1 MSPIA
6 RLARSLPPLLLLG
19 ALGACAT
26 AQLALPEGLAAS
38 AEAYPVQGR
47 QGWKLQERVS
57 FGGYEAVEV
66 QRSWTRGGDG
76 RVGGR
81 DVSAV
86 SSRRAQEF
94 GFRLNEGGAP
104 RWAVACQGELRSA
117 GLDVAGVEVRPI
129 DRSSVQCELRPIGGG
144 APWRLALA
152 ESGERP
158 LSGTVEGGETTFQ
171 VRGTDRVAG
180 GRLPAPG
187 TMGYHLLAGDGR
199 ARGAVQTADDG
210 TVWLDTSL
218 APAERSVLAATATAL
233 LLVEELRATL
243 SQGS

>member
-1 MSPIA
+1 MSPILRRTRA
-6 RLARSLPPLLLLG
+6 LTALLLL
-19 ALGACAT
+19 APLAACAT

-38 AEAYPVQGR
+38 AESYPVQGR
-47 QGWKLQERVS
+47 QGWKLQERVA

-66 QRSWTRGGDG
+66 QRSWTRAGDG
-76 RVGGR
+76 RLGGR

-86 SSRRAQEF
+86 SNTRAQEF
-94 GFRLNEGGAP
+94 SFRLHEGGAP

-117 GLDVAGVEVRPI
+117 GLDVAGVEVRPL
-129 DRSSVQCELRPIGGG
+129 DRSSVQCELRPVDGGS
-144 APWRLALA
+144 PWRLSLA

-158 LSGTVEGGETTFQ
+158 MSGTVEGGDRAFQ
-171 VRGTDRVAG
+171 VRGTNRIAG
-180 GRLPAPG
+180 SSVFTAEG

-210 TVWLDTSL
+210 TVWLDRSL

-243 SQGS
+243 AR